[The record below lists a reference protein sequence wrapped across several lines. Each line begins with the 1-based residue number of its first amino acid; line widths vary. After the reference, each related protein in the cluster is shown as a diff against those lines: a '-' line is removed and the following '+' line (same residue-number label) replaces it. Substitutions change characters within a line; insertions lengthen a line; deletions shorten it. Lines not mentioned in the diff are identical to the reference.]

1 MGYALP
7 RLQFRYSALLASLI
21 IGVLWAFWHLPFVV
35 TGEDAGGAAAAPAV
49 DHRHRVRH

>member
-21 IGVLWAFWHLPFVV
+21 LGVLWAFL
-35 TGEDAGGAAAAPAV
+35 APAV
-49 DHRHRVRH
+49 RGDRGGHLG